1 VDDINEDAMCL
12 PVPTDPAYEAL
23 FADLALSPVQ
33 RRFAEEY
40 VVHGKLA
47 PAAKCARPDTRAP
60 SSKAQHMAGLS
71 LLRQPAVQMAIAR
84 LQAYY
89 SAKIGLQTER
99 ILGALQVEAFFDPAE
114 IVAPGTVGQLLPLD
128 QWPLAVRQC
137 LKKLK
142 TRSRTDKDGATTVE
156 TEVEFSDRQEAKR
169 LLGQH
174 LGLWDKKT
182 SGGGYTLIMHMGP
195 GTDEA
200 PRAPK
205 PVGRLQGPAGLMLD
219 LSPEH
224 HEPE

>member
-1 VDDINEDAMCL
+1 ML
-12 PVPTDPAYEAL
+12 T
-23 FADLALSPVQ
+23 PVQ

-40 VVHGKLA
+40 VLLGKIA
-47 PAAKCARPDTRAP
+47 TAARVARPGTRAP
-60 SSKAQHMAGLS
+60 SGKAQHEAGRA
-71 LLRQPAVQMAIAR
+71 LLRQPAVQTAIAR
-84 LQAYY
+84 LQSYY

-114 IVAPGTVGQLLPLD
+114 IVEQGTVGQFLPLD

-142 TRSRTDKDGATTVE
+142 TRSRTDKDGVTTVE

-174 LGLWDKKT
+174 LGIWNKKNY
-182 SGGGYTLIMHMGP
+182 GGGYALILHTGP

-200 PRAPK
+200 PRAPQ
-205 PVGRLQGPAGLMLD
+205 PVGRIQGPAGLVLD
-219 LSPEH
+219 VSPEH